1 MTTLKEQIGKLQE
14 EFMSQLPKETLDTLF
29 KALDDMTAANLT
41 KNAIGNN
48 QVLPSGELINLDG
61 KAQSIEDIIDTPTVI
76 SFYRGSWCPYCN
88 LELKALQDIL
98 PQIKEK
104 GAKLIAISPE
114 KPDSSLSFK
123 EKLELDFDVFTDTN
137 NNYARDLGLVFKL
150 EDHIDKL
157 YKEFGFD
164 LEKFNEVTSQE
175 LPFPATIIVDK
186 TGKIVYSFISENY
199 TLRTEPSEILSE
211 LDKIK

>member
-14 EFMSQLPKETLDTLF
+14 EVMAQMPKDVLDTLL
-29 KALDDMTAANLT
+29 KALDDMAAANLT
-41 KNAIGNN
+41 KDAIGNN
-48 QVLPSGELINLDG
+48 QVLPNGSLLNLDG
-61 KAQSIEDIIDTPTVI
+61 KAQKIEDIIDTPTVI

-104 GAKLIAISPE
+104 GARLIAISPE

-123 EKLELDFDVFTDTN
+123 EKLDLDFDVFTDTN
-137 NNYARDLGLVFKL
+137 NDYARELGLVFKL
-150 EDHIDKL
+150 EDHIDKI

-164 LEKFNEVTSQE
+164 LEKFNDITTQE

-186 TGKIVYSFISENY
+186 TGKITYSFVSENY
-199 TLRTEPSEILSE
+199 TLRSEPTEILSE
-211 LDKIK
+211 LDKLS

>member
-1 MTTLKEQIGKLQE
+1 MTTLKEQITKLQQ
-14 EFMSQLPKETLDTLF
+14 EFMAQMPKDVLDTLL
-29 KALDDMTAANLT
+29 KALDDMAAANLT
-41 KNAIGNN
+41 KDAIGNN
-48 QVLPSGELINLDG
+48 QVLPNGNLLNLEG
-61 KAQSIEDIIDTPTVI
+61 KAQRIEDIIDTPTVI

-104 GAKLIAISPE
+104 GARLIAISPE

-137 NNYARDLGLVFKL
+137 NNYARELGLVFKL
-150 EDHIDKL
+150 EDHIDTI

-164 LEKFNEVTSQE
+164 LEKFNDITTQE

-186 TGKIVYSFISENY
+186 TGKITYSFISENY

-211 LDKIK
+211 LDKIN

>member
-14 EFMSQLPKETLDTLF
+14 EFMAQMPKEVLDTLL
-29 KALDDMTAANLT
+29 KALDDMAAANLT

-48 QVLPSGELINLDG
+48 QVLPNGSVLNLDG
-61 KAQSIEDIIDTPTVI
+61 QAQKIEDIIDTPTVI

-114 KPDSSLSFK
+114 QPDSSLSFK
-123 EKLELDFDVFTDTN
+123 EKLDLEFDVFTDSN

-150 EDHIDKL
+150 EDHIDKI

-164 LEKFNEVTSQE
+164 LEKFNDITSQE

-186 TGKIVYSFISENY
+186 TGKIIYSFVSENY

-211 LDKIK
+211 LDKIR

>member
-14 EFMSQLPKETLDTLF
+14 EFMAQLPKETLDTLF
-29 KALDDMTAANLT
+29 KALDDMAAANLT
-41 KNAIGNN
+41 QNAIGNN
-48 QVLPSGELINLDG
+48 QVLPSGELLNLEG
-61 KAQSIEDIIDTPTVI
+61 KAQNLEDIIDTPTVI

-123 EKLELDFDVFTDTN
+123 EKLELNFDVFTDTN
-137 NNYARDLGLVFKL
+137 NNYARELGLVFKL

-164 LEKFNEVTSQE
+164 LEKFNDITSQE

-186 TGKIVYSFISENY
+186 TGKIIYSFVSENY

-211 LDKIK
+211 LDKIR

>member
-14 EFMSQLPKETLDTLF
+14 EFMTQLPKETLDTLF
-29 KALDDMTAANLT
+29 KALDDMAAANLT
-41 KNAIGNN
+41 QNAIGNN
-48 QVLPSGELINLDG
+48 QVLPSGELLNLEG
-61 KAQSIEDIIDTPTVI
+61 KAQSLEDIIDTPTVI

-104 GAKLIAISPE
+104 GASLIAISPE

-137 NNYARDLGLVFKL
+137 NNYARELGLVFKL

-164 LEKFNEVTSQE
+164 LEKFNDLTSQE

-186 TGKIVYSFISENY
+186 TGKITYSFVSENY

-211 LDKIK
+211 LDKLK

>member
-14 EFMSQLPKETLDTLF
+14 EFMAQLPKETLDTLF
-29 KALDDMTAANLT
+29 KALDDMAAANLT
-41 KNAIGNN
+41 QNAIGNN
-48 QVLPSGELINLDG
+48 QVLPSGELLNLEG
-61 KAQSIEDIIDTPTVI
+61 KAQNLEDIIDTPTVI

-137 NNYARDLGLVFKL
+137 NNYARELGLVFKL

-164 LEKFNEVTSQE
+164 LEKFNDITSQE

-186 TGKIVYSFISENY
+186 TGKIIYSFVSENY

-211 LDKIK
+211 LDKIR